1 MEASKIEE
9 YRQRLRDPNTDDETR
24 DLIIE
29 ILSISSRLAQIDGE
43 DQDRQD
49 IREQLSGIDSNL
61 ARMQQDLA
69 KFKN

>member
-1 MEASKIEE
+1 MEVSKIEE

-29 ILSISSRLAQIDGE
+29 ILSISSRLAQMDGE

-69 KFKN
+69 KFRS

>member
-29 ILSISSRLAQIDGE
+29 ILSISSRLAQMDGE

-69 KFKN
+69 KFRS

>member
-24 DLIIE
+24 DLIVE
-29 ILSISSRLAQIDGE
+29 ILSISSRLAQMDGE

>member
-29 ILSISSRLAQIDGE
+29 ILSISSRLAQMDGE

>member
-29 ILSISSRLAQIDGE
+29 ILSISSRLAQMDGE

-61 ARMQQDLA
+61 TRMQQDLA

>member
-29 ILSISSRLAQIDGE
+29 ILSISSRLAQMDGE

-61 ARMQQDLA
+61 DRMQQDLA
-69 KFKN
+69 KFRS